1 MTWKQNL
8 GPILFVTCL
17 TLGFG
22 PLIWG
27 DWMLVHDNFN
37 GFLPYRHFASVAF
50 RNGQFPFW
58 NPWINLGYPFAS
70 DPQSGAWYPLVWLLS
85 VFSVYTPRVIAIEW
99 LIHLAIG
106 GIGFVRWMH
115 LGWGIRSD
123 VRWVMGATYAMC
135 GFFTG
140 TAQILPFVIAGAWLP
155 WVFGSF
161 HALVKLPDRTSFLP
175 LGMSMAMLILGG
187 YPSFAL
193 TAFWILI
200 AWGLS
205 SAWRLRH
212 DGASCFALLR
222 GCVLSGM
229 VAMLLCSGFLVGFL
243 MDAPLTSRIDP
254 SVVEGLDE
262 GVWSPWSWASL
273 LVPTAHALPSGWIH
287 TDVSHVNGF
296 LGWAPLLIL
305 AFGWHQLTKQER
317 RWGTVFVAVA
327 VVAALGSSG
336 GLHPLLVDVVPG
348 FNMFRHTAQF
358 RLYAMLVVLIGAGV
372 VLHRTLTNRACH
384 SIVMVSFG
392 LAMLAVALCLMTD
405 IPLDWKDMLRWWHH
419 DPVARQDDLRPL
431 LGQWCLLL
439 MPWLLLVLVFV
450 RLKPEQ
456 GLVQVL
462 AMQLVMMVLSTWV
475 VFGSTVARREKH
487 DVLQAQFKA
496 LSLAP
501 YAGHQHLIKEIGPHD
516 ELQVWR
522 NAPMV
527 LKHPSHQGYNPFQL
541 AWFKDLVK
549 SPLYDNM
556 EGHPIMWCFVNGEEA
571 KVTVTNHEPHQVEA
585 EVECPCSGEGELI
598 WAQNHHPRW
607 QVEVNA
613 VAEEPLFW
621 NEGLLATKVQ
631 CDGAETSPVMVTWR
645 YHPGMVMHA
654 GWLALGSWL
663 LASVMALANWRKGGR
678 N

>member
-1 MTWKQNL
+1 
-8 GPILFVTCL
+8 
-17 TLGFG
+17 
-22 PLIWG
+22 
-27 DWMLVHDNFN
+27 
-37 GFLPYRHFASVAF
+37 
-50 RNGQFPFW
+50 
-58 NPWINLGYPFAS
+58 
-70 DPQSGAWYPLVWLLS
+70 
-85 VFSVYTPRVIAIEW
+85 
-99 LIHLAIG
+99 
-106 GIGFVRWMH
+106 
-115 LGWGIRSD
+115 
-123 VRWVMGATYAMC
+123 
-135 GFFTG
+135 
-140 TAQILPFVIAGAWLP
+140 
-155 WVFGSF
+155 
-161 HALVKLPDRTSFLP
+161 
-175 LGMSMAMLILGG
+175 
-187 YPSFAL
+187 
-193 TAFWILI
+193 
-200 AWGLS
+200 
-205 SAWRLRH
+205 
-212 DGASCFALLR
+212 
-222 GCVLSGM
+222 
-229 VAMLLCSGFLVGFL
+229 
-243 MDAPLTSRIDP
+243 
-254 SVVEGLDE
+254 
-262 GVWSPWSWASL
+262 
-273 LVPTAHALPSGWIH
+273 
-287 TDVSHVNGF
+287 
-296 LGWAPLLIL
+296 
-305 AFGWHQLTKQER
+305 
-317 RWGTVFVAVA
+317 
-327 VVAALGSSG
+327 
-336 GLHPLLVDVVPG
+336 
-348 FNMFRHTAQF
+348 MFRHTAQF

-405 IPLDWKDMLRWWHH
+405 IPLDWKDMLRWGHH